1 MEKLTLDDVLYKI
14 NNFNKSGIFLTEK
27 SFVDFLSGISF
38 DGNGTIVGAKA
49 TIMRWFNTMNST
61 EALLN
66 PG

>member
-1 MEKLTLDDVLYKI
+1 
-14 NNFNKSGIFLTEK
+14 LTEK
-27 SFVDFLSGISF
+27 HFTDFLSGISF